1 MRGPAPTPAAGAPA
15 RPAFPRTE
23 MVPTDPNAPPVVAGA
38 TPTEPAEVPFV
49 AASGG
54 GGGFG
59 GGTPQG
65 PLLQPGTYTVRLT
78 AGGKTVTTSVD
89 VLEDTWLAGKYSY

>member
-1 MRGPAPTPAAGAPA
+1 M
-15 RPAFPRTE
+15 E
-23 MVPTDPNAPPVVAGA
+23 MVPTDPNAPPAPAGT
-38 TPTEPAEVPFV
+38 TPTEPTEVPFV
-49 AASGG
+49 AASGGG

-65 PLLQPGTYTVRLT
+65 PLLQPGTYIVRLT